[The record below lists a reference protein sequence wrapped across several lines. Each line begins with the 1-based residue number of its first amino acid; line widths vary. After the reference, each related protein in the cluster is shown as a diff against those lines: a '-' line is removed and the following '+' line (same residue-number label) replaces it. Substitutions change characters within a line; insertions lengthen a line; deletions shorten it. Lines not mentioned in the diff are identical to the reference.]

1 MTSPATIRR
10 RHHARGFWIIGYTFA
25 VTMAFAGAPVPLFVI
40 YQEREGFGTVAAT
53 IVFAA
58 YAFGVIASLFLA
70 GHLSDRFGRLRMI
83 APAVLLN
90 VLAGLIFLTSTDLGM
105 LIVARVLS
113 GLGVGMLTAT
123 ATAHMTELHGTARPA
138 MGRPAGHTSAMARP
152 AGRAPA
158 TGRPAGRAE
167 TMSTAANIGGIGAGM
182 LVAGMLADVTPAPL
196 HTPYLVLLFAML
208 GGLLLVPLVPETVS
222 GVDGPWHYR
231 PQRVVVPPESR
242 AAYAGALV
250 AGFVGFSMFGV
261 FSGLSGA
268 FLAGQLHI
276 TSHAVAGA
284 VAFAAFGASV
294 TAQTVTGGWSTR
306 AQQTAGVMLLA
317 AGLVLLVGAM
327 QAVAFPVFVV
337 GGTVTGAGAGVLF
350 KASVGTVVAIA
361 AGRSQAEALAGLFV
375 ASYLGMSVPVILLGV
390 LMQVIPIP
398 IAVLVFG
405 AVMLAL
411 LAGASVLPR
420 TRWAQQHE

>member
-182 LVAGMLADVTPAPL
+182 LVAGMLADVTPRRCTRRTWFCCSRCSAACCWSPSFPRRSRVW
-196 HTPYLVLLFAML
+196 TDPGITGRSASSYRRS
-208 GGLLLVPLVPETVS
+208 P
-222 GVDGPWHYR
+222 GPR
-231 PQRVVVPPESR
+231 
-242 AAYAGALV
+242 
-250 AGFVGFSMFGV
+250 
-261 FSGLSGA
+261 
-268 FLAGQLHI
+268 
-276 TSHAVAGA
+276 
-284 VAFAAFGASV
+284 
-294 TAQTVTGGWSTR
+294 TR
-306 AQQTAGVMLLA
+306 AHWWR
-317 AGLVLLVGAM
+317 
-327 QAVAFPVFVV
+327 
-337 GGTVTGAGAGVLF
+337 
-350 KASVGTVVAIA
+350 ASWVSPCSGCSADCP
-361 AGRSQAEALAGLFV
+361 GRSWRG
-375 ASYLGMSVPVILLGV
+375 SST
-390 LMQVIPIP
+390 
-398 IAVLVFG
+398 
-405 AVMLAL
+405 
-411 LAGASVLPR
+411 SPR
-420 TRWAQQHE
+420 TRWPVPSPSPRSAPR